1 MRLRE
6 LLSWMSLR
14 RLLHKVMIMKW
25 KAKVVVRLKE
35 GLNDPEGRVIG
46 KALKNLG
53 YKIGEL
59 RVPKYFE
66 LTFESENPEKDVED
80 MCRRLLANPV
90 IHTYSYEIERL
101 GE

>member
-1 MRLRE
+1 
-6 LLSWMSLR
+6 
-14 RLLHKVMIMKW
+14 MKY
-25 KAKVVVRLKE
+25 KAKIIVRLKE

-53 YKIGEL
+53 YKIADL
-59 RVPKYFE
+59 KVPKYFE
-66 LTFESENPEKDVED
+66 VVFESENPEKDVEE

-90 IHTYSYEIERL
+90 IHTYEYSIENI